1 MSTAYIS
8 IGSNLGNREEN
19 CRKAVNLLKEQGIK
33 VVKLSSAVETRP
45 WGLTD
50 QPMFI
55 NMALSIE
62 TDMPPEELLAVI
74 KCIESDMGRRPA
86 IRWGPRIIDLDILL
100 YEDLVIKSTSL
111 EIPHPEMCN
120 RDFVLKPLLEIAP
133 DVVHPVLKKSIKEI
147 AAANASRQ
155 NYFP

>member
-19 CRKAVNLLKEQGIK
+19 CKNAIKLLIEDGVK
-33 VVKLSSAVETRP
+33 VVKLSSTIETKP

-62 TDMPPEELLAVI
+62 TDKTPAELLTAI
-74 KCIESDMGRRPA
+74 KSIEADLGRRPGV
-86 IRWGPRIIDLDILL
+86 RWGPRIIDLDILL
-100 YEDLVIKSTSL
+100 YEDLVIKTSNL

-120 RDFVLKPLLEIAP
+120 RDFVMKPLLEIAP
-133 DVVHPVLKKSIKEI
+133 DVIHPVLKKSIKEI
-147 AAANASRQ
+147 ASTN
-155 NYFP
+155 F